1 MKKLLLLICI
11 WISAMAQAQVM
22 VNIEST
28 YVNDGALGMVVTL
41 ANPETAEMVLGI
53 SDTKSLRQLAFPL
66 REHRLDSLLQSEV
79 PVTFVVFYTNDGM
92 IDEAVAVC
100 DLQLPRIMEIAI
112 PAGATYRLNYESRC
126 FSKSVIRLL
135 NNNRSVKAEIYVLYR
150 LGNKTYAG
158 RSPMTR
164 IKVKKAGK
172 K

>member
-1 MKKLLLLICI
+1 MKKLLLLISV
-11 WISAMAQAQVM
+11 WISAVAHAQVV

-41 ANPETAEMVLGI
+41 GNPETAEMLLGI
-53 SDTKSLRQLAFPL
+53 SDTKSLQQLAFPL
-66 REHRLDSLLQSEV
+66 REHKLDSLLHSEV

-100 DLQLPRIMEIAI
+100 DLQLPRIMKISI

-126 FSKSVIRLL
+126 FSESVIRRL
-135 NNNRSVKAEIYVLYR
+135 NNNRSVKAEMYVLYR
-150 LGNKTYAG
+150 LGDKLYTG

-164 IKVKKAGK
+164 IKVKKTGK